1 MNGRR
6 ALKGGRLHVR
16 QQVSTRLIS
25 RRHGMEQAGKGRRQI
40 KGISFV
46 ELMCQVTWQITFC
59 GRYRQCNICDISSE
73 EVAGSCAQYYMLA
86 ILGDCQQPENALAT
100 LLSLIRSARTTER
113 LVTAPRGDT
122 YFNERPRGRRGEY
135 SAR

>member
-25 RRHGMEQAGKGRRQI
+25 RRHGKEQAGKGRRQM
-40 KGISFV
+40 KGTSFV

-59 GRYRQCNICDISSE
+59 GRYRQCNICDISSG
-73 EVAGSCAQYYMLA
+73 EVAGSCAQHYKRTFKTLA
-86 ILGDCQQPENALAT
+86 CRASKRDLITP
-100 LLSLIRSARTTER
+100 LLVPKRC
-113 LVTAPRGDT
+113 
-122 YFNERPRGRRGEY
+122 
-135 SAR
+135 

>member
-25 RRHGMEQAGKGRRQI
+25 RRHGKEQAGKGRRQM
-40 KGISFV
+40 KGTSFV

-59 GRYRQCNICDISSE
+59 GRYRQCNICDISSG
-73 EVAGSCAQYYMLA
+73 EVAGSCAQHYK
-86 ILGDCQQPENALAT
+86 G
-100 LLSLIRSARTTER
+100 LLR
-113 LVTAPRGDT
+113 LLRAEP
-122 YFNERPRGRRGEY
+122 RRGT
-135 SAR
+135 

>member
-25 RRHGMEQAGKGRRQI
+25 RRHGKEQAGKGRRQM
-40 KGISFV
+40 KGTSFV

-59 GRYRQCNICDISSE
+59 GRYRQCNICDISSG
-73 EVAGSCAQYYMLA
+73 EVAGSCAQHYRK
-86 ILGDCQQPENALAT
+86 D
-100 LLSLIRSARTTER
+100 
-113 LVTAPRGDT
+113 
-122 YFNERPRGRRGEY
+122 F
-135 SAR
+135 